1 MIDKNQIANWIV
13 KYKRQ
18 TAVGLILLC
27 LVIVAAITMTGK
39 KKGEAAEAEAANAE
53 AANAAERRLPEP
65 LYPQPAVRKALR
77 P

>member
-39 KKGEAAEAEAANAE
+39 KKGEAAEIGRAH
-53 AANAAERRLPEP
+53 
-65 LYPQPAVRKALR
+65 V
-77 P
+77 